1 MQRYIFVETKLQLK
15 MKDVNKNSTSI
26 KNWAIDDRPR
36 EKLQL
41 KGKDALSNAEL
52 LAILINNGSK
62 EKTALDLAKEILQ
75 LSNYNLNELHKLGI
89 KDFNNVKGIGPAKAI
104 TIMAALELGK
114 RRQLE
119 LFLEKPTIK
128 HSEDLANY
136 LKTILQNEK
145 VEYFLI
151 VYLNNANTILGYD
164 KISEGGL
171 SATVADPRII
181 FKKAME
187 NNATNIILCHNHPSG
202 NVQPSAT
209 DIQLTKKLVAAGEV
223 LDIKVTDHI
232 IVSDRGHFS
241 FVNEGLM

>member
-1 MQRYIFVETKLQLK
+1 

-62 EKTALDLAKEILQ
+62 EKTALALAKDILQ
-75 LSNYNLNELHKLGI
+75 LSNNNLSELHKLGI
-89 KDFNNVKGIGPAKAI
+89 KEFSTIKGIGPAKAI

-119 LFLEKPTIK
+119 LFVEKPTIK
-128 HSEDLANY
+128 NSDDLANY

-145 VEYFLI
+145 IEYFII

-164 KISEGGL
+164 KVSEGGL
-171 SATVADPRII
+171 SGTIADPRII
-181 FKKAME
+181 FKKAIE

-202 NVQPSAT
+202 NVQPSAI
-209 DIQLTKKLVAAGEV
+209 DITLTEKLVQAGKL

-232 IVSDRGHFS
+232 IVSDRGYYS
-241 FVNEGLM
+241 FANEGKM